1 MEQLKLGQVL
11 PLPCFNYSA
20 EGQPLGKAR
29 QQDVQSPVVRSQG
42 VNTGKP
48 ALGAREVILDGH
60 DSDGGWAWGVIIRL
74 PEPSIFI
81 IIL

>member
-29 QQDVQSPVVRSQG
+29 QQDVQSPVKGGPTSFLPSD
-42 VNTGKP
+42 NAP
-48 ALGAREVILDGH
+48 ACKGRQDFGDGLQ
-60 DSDGGWAWGVIIRL
+60 RL
-74 PEPSIFI
+74 
-81 IIL
+81 LL